1 MKEYT
6 TVRKKTNNIILS
18 KLIEKKDLL
27 ASIQKP
33 VGIFTVDGNRK
44 GQYHQ

>member
-1 MKEYT
+1 MKEYI
-6 TVRKKTNNIILS
+6 TVRKKTNDIILS

-27 ASIQKP
+27 VSIQKP
-33 VGIFTVDGNRK
+33 IGNFTVDGNRK